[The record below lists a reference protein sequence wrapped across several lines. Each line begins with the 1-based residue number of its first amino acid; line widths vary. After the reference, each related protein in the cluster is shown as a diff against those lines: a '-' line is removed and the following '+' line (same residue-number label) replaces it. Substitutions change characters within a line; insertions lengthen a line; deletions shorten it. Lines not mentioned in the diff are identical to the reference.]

1 MGLSHV
7 LLPDVSSLPID
18 AIMDVRTRLGD
29 SLDPMRAEMLRLTE
43 DLRQLVGAST
53 DSATIAAEADLH
65 TRQYEAPSIDSQD
78 GTVADSKNFEQVTRL
93 PIKHP
98 RFDQQSLWRSGYR
111 ARRAGRPSR
120 AGGLLVN
127 PGLIRIA
134 GANNVAL
141 LSILRLLAV
150 ARALLAVALA
160 RQDRFESLL
169 LARFQIESVPLNF
182 LNDFLLQ
189 NYALEAP
196 QRVFQSLTVLNV
208 DLGQRSPPYSWP
220 K

>member
-29 SLDPMRAEMLRLTE
+29 SLDPIRAEMLRLTE

-93 PIKHP
+93 PMNT
-98 RFDQQSLWRSGYR
+98 R
-111 ARRAGRPSR
+111 ALTSSPFGAVVTAPGVQADRAGRVAYLSTRRLLTTEKIPDTPLARMFAMSLSDCVDTTPSR
-120 AGGLLVN
+120 VTL
-127 PGLIRIA
+127 P
-134 GANNVAL
+134 
-141 LSILRLLAV
+141 LS
-150 ARALLAVALA
+150 
-160 RQDRFESLL
+160 
-169 LARFQIESVPLNF
+169 
-182 LNDFLLQ
+182 
-189 NYALEAP
+189 
-196 QRVFQSLTVLNV
+196 TMM
-208 DLGQRSPPYSWP
+208 
-220 K
+220 